1 MVSKMLKK
9 TPTKSIKDRRI
20 VHRRQRKR
28 SPAKIKADAASSA
41 MFSSIRKTIFSCKR
55 RLSKIFSKL
64 ACIGTPSSRYKGYK
78 ILKSGSKNSRMEEN
92 PEKPSI
98 CRSLFGDEKLPPLI
112 SPGKGKRT
120 VFLDLDETLVHSKA
134 DPPPQLFDFIVR
146 PVIDGEVM
154 NFYVLKR
161 PGVDA
166 FLEAMAAKYELVVF
180 TAGLREY
187 ASLVLDKLDLKG
199 LISHRLY
206 RDSCRAVDGKYVKD
220 LSEMGRELKRVAI
233 VDDNPNCYMFQPEN
247 AIPVRPFTDDLGD
260 RELDKLVKFFYEC
273 DYFVDMRD
281 AVKIYVSESEQRNV
295 KL

>member
-1 MVSKMLKK
+1 MVSKALKK
-9 TPTKSIKDRRI
+9 TPSKSIKDRRGF
-20 VHRRQRKR
+20 HRRQRKR
-28 SPAKIKADAASSA
+28 SPAKIQANVASSE

-78 ILKSGSKNSRMEEN
+78 VLKSGSKNRRIKEE
-92 PEKPSI
+92 EKNSEKESI
-98 CRSLFGDEKLPPLI
+98 CRTLFGDEKLPPMI
-112 SPGKGKRT
+112 SPEKRT

-134 DPPPQLFDFIVR
+134 DPSPQVFDFVVR

-161 PGVDA
+161 PGLQE
-166 FLEAMAAKYELVVF
+166 FLESMAEKFELVVF

-187 ASLVLDKLDLKG
+187 ASLVLDIIDEKG

-206 RDSCRAVDGKYVKD
+206 RDSCKAVDGKYIKD
-220 LSEMGRELKRVAI
+220 LSEMGRDLKRVAI

-247 AIPVRPFTDDLGD
+247 AIPVRAFTDDLGD
-260 RELDKLVKFFYEC
+260 RELDKLVKFFNGC
-273 DYFVDMRD
+273 DCLEDMRD
-281 AVKIYVSESEQRNV
+281 AVKIYVSEQQNDQ
-295 KL
+295 L